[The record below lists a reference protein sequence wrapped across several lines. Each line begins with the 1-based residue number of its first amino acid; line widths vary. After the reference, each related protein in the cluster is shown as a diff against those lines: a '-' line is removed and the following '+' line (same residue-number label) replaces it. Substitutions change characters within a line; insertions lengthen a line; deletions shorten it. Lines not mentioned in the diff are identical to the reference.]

1 MIIMNDFVSQFAEQ
15 FAQYNH
21 LSPWQVTNDLP
32 AILMELII
40 GLDSNYTIADGI
52 AIHTTAT
59 VESGAVLKAPM
70 VIGEHCFIGAHAYLR
85 GGVYLANSVKI
96 GPGCEIKTSIIFNNT
111 AIAHFNF
118 IGDSILGSNVN
129 FEAGAITANHYNE
142 RANKLIPVV
151 YHSAIIQ
158 TGVNKFGS
166 LVGDHCKIGANA
178 VLSPGTLLMPNSIVK
193 RLELVDQVSYLNSA
207 GR

>member
-1 MIIMNDFVSQFAEQ
+1 MTTINDFISRFSEQ

-32 AILMELII
+32 AILMKLIT

-59 VESGAVLKAPM
+59 VEAGAVLKAPV

-85 GGVYLANSVKI
+85 GGAYLANSVKI
-96 GPGCEIKTSIIFNNT
+96 GPGCEIKTSIIFNNS

-129 FEAGAITANHYNE
+129 FEAGAITANYYNE
-142 RANKLIPVV
+142 RTNKMIPVV
-151 YHSAIIQ
+151 YNSAMLQ
-158 TGVNKFGS
+158 TGAVKFGS
-166 LVGDHCKIGANA
+166 LVGDHCKVGANA
-178 VLSPGTLLMPNSIVK
+178 VLSPGTLLLPNSIVQ
-193 RLELVDQVSYLNSA
+193 RLELVDQVSDLNSA
-207 GR
+207 GH